1 MTEIKTADYTIIS
14 APKYIKFKCPHCKEE
29 AEIDVKDLDFEV
41 WEGGF
46 IDCPE
51 CEKEVELRDWQ
62 YD

>member
-14 APKYIKFKCPHCKEE
+14 APKYIKFECPHCKEE
-29 AEIDVKDLDFEV
+29 VEIDVKDLDFEV

>member
-1 MTEIKTADYTIIS
+1 MS
-14 APKYIKFKCPHCKEE
+14 APKSILFECPYCKEE
-29 AEIDVKDLDFEV
+29 IEVDVKDLDFEV

-51 CEKEVELRDWQ
+51 CDKEIELRDWK